1 MSSTKRDEL
10 KKLLAP
16 INKEL
21 RTHGGNENKIKLTGL
36 KEGHIGYANKIS
48 SIS

>member
-21 RTHGGNENKIKLTGL
+21 RTHGGNRKQN
-36 KEGHIGYANKIS
+36 
-48 SIS
+48 